1 MGFKPVPELPARC
14 PVPKYLPPMTMFS
27 LPNFFSLQRA
37 ALALCCLLPM
47 APLHA
52 EVREFKSAQGT
63 VLRGQPKKAKGQT
76 ILFRTEDGR
85 DLQIDLKSFSS
96 DDQLFILKW
105 MAESP
110 EALDHSFDVKAMEKD
125 VPMTKEEKEMAIKQV
140 MVSKVGRFAPDVS
153 TGRKA
158 YEIALSSTTRAS
170 LYDVSVDWCAF
181 MLNKVRTRENLRPG
195 KPGKPAPDAAK
206 SEAVDGDSSDN
217 SKGVLRVKH
226 GSLFIPQIDY
236 AQTETIKTGSFTL
249 NSVATSPRTTDKLVG
264 VWLRFYRGGTLVFEF
279 KSPQCPNTEWPGG
292 AHQAPANPEIASTQ
306 DEPAAP
312 ARPGKPPAGPK
323 PAPAPKPGMTEEE
336 ESIVSIFEIDEKK
349 K

>member
-1 MGFKPVPELPARC
+1 
-14 PVPKYLPPMTMFS
+14 MTLFS
-27 LPNFFSLQRA
+27 LSNSSAVHRA
-37 ALALCCLLPM
+37 LVALSCLLPM
-47 APLHA
+47 APLRA
-52 EVREFKSAQGT
+52 DVREFKNAQGA

-85 DLQIDLKSFSS
+85 DLQVELKSFSA

-110 EALDHSFDVKAMEKD
+110 EALDHTFAVKAVEKEI
-125 VPMTKEEKEMAIKQV
+125 PMTKDEKEMAIKQV
-140 MVSKVGRFAPDVS
+140 IASKIGRYAPDVS
-153 TGRKA
+153 TERKA
-158 YEIALSSTTRAS
+158 YKISLSSTTRAA

-206 SEAVDGDSSDN
+206 SEAVDGGSSDN

-226 GSLFIPQIDY
+226 GNLFIPQIDY

-249 NSVATSPRTTDKLVG
+249 NSLATSPRTSDKLVG
-264 VWLRFYRGGTLVFEF
+264 VWLRFYRGDTLVFEF

-292 AHQAPANPEIASTQ
+292 AHQAPANPEIASTK

>member
-27 LPNFFSLQRA
+27 LPKFFSLQRA

-52 EVREFKSAQGT
+52 EVREFKNAQGA
-63 VLRGQPKKAKGQT
+63 VLRGQPKKAKGQM

-96 DDQLFILKW
+96 DDQLFLLKW

-110 EALDHSFDVKAMEKD
+110 EALDHTFAVKAVEKEI
-125 VPMTKEEKEMAIKQV
+125 PMTKDEKEMAIKQV
-140 MVSKVGRFAPDVS
+140 IASKIGRYAPDVS
-153 TGRKA
+153 TERKA
-158 YEIALSSTTRAS
+158 YEISLSSTTRAA

-181 MLNKVRTRENLRPG
+181 MLNKVRTRGNLVPG
-195 KPGKPAPDAAK
+195 KPPAKPSPD
-206 SEAVDGDSSDN
+206 AVDGGSSDN

-226 GSLFIPQIDY
+226 GNLFIPQMDY

-249 NSVATSPRTTDKLVG
+249 NSLATSPRTSDKLVG
-264 VWLRFYRGGTLVFEF
+264 VWLRFYRGENLVFEF
-279 KSPQCPNTEWPGG
+279 KSPTCPNTEWPGG
-292 AHQAPANPEIASTQ
+292 THQAPAKPEIASTA
-306 DEPAAP
+306 DEPAP
-312 ARPGKPPAGPK
+312 ARPGKPPAFPK
-323 PAPAPKPGMTEEE
+323 PAPAVKPAMTEEE
-336 ESIVSIFEIDEKK
+336 ESIVSIFELDEKK